1 MFNIKQSEIFGEKS
15 QEHTY
20 TNSLSC
26 NFGFLILFVLTA
38 KQ

>member
-15 QEHTY
+15 QHTY